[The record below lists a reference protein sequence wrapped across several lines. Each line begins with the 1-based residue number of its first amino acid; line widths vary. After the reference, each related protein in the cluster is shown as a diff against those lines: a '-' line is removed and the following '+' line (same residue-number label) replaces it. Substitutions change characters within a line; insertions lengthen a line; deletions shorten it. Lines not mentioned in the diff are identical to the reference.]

1 MRSPEALK
9 TVLDAAEKALAEG
22 IEDIS
27 KLNQLKEIL
36 TRKLRQPGTKVQVK
50 PVFKRIE
57 SDLGGGIGIGGSHSR
72 SPSSSGGGGGKNTA
86 ASNNQSLLGKVQLI
100 VKWGG
105 EFTHAGR
112 HHSHDLGDNL
122 RKDLM
127 IMNRKILDDVKIYT
141 SSERR
146 VIATADIFAKALLKV
161 AELHQEYLII
171 NKEML

>member
-1 MRSPEALK
+1 M
-9 TVLDAAEKALAEG
+9 VLDAAETG
-22 IEDIS
+22 IQQGLEDEL
-27 KLNQLKEIL
+27 KLTQLREIL
-36 TRKLRQPGTKVQVK
+36 RRKSRLPGTKVQVK
-50 PVFKRIE
+50 PVFKKLQGAQDTLE
-57 SDLGGGIGIGGSHSR
+57 
-72 SPSSSGGGGGKNTA
+72 
-86 ASNNQSLLGKVQLI
+86 KVQLI

-146 VIATADIFAKALLKV
+146 VVATADIFAKALLKV

-171 NKEML
+171 NKQMLQVLISLICDPN